1 MAPRKNRNVRGQK
14 AKKRPPDTPQQSQV
28 AEESSVPSPEDA
40 ETEDRPIQAPITAQP
55 HDSPCVI
62 GTVRPGSTAATTSIT
77 TVITA
82 TNFTAGSTSTASTA
96 ATPASADEDDDEDE
110 TEKGRDTDGEN
121 AQPPAKRR
129 RKAPRPPVVL
139 SEEEMVEVAEFL
151 KENDSLYNKSRDLWR
166 DTQARARLW
175 DQQGQAMDKTGL
187 ELQQWYESL
196 RTKLGRLKKK
206 AQKSGSGAEVLTDLQ
221 ERIEARGQAPREE
234 EEEEEDQERGVERQ
248 VEPAQPENQEEA
260 TTNQQSLD
268 GASKEST
275 PFPRGS
281 RYNKGKAPQKSPRQQ
296 ETDVLDHL
304 IKNQQNSEQLMA
316 LSAQVLRTLD
326 RPQSQ
331 HPDREQFTNYVGS
344 VLQQLPDDL
353 YRKANR
359 LLSNLLLD
367 IQDEASTRRQD
378 SLFMQHRHTSLQ
390 PPSDPPIARPG
401 TSSGVSQPPC
411 GDGWQPPP
419 HLWPTNP
426 VSTSVWHSMKQSY
439 MANVIPGMNDH
450 STPSYTTMQPRSAS
464 APSLSAGR
472 SSRESSDFSMTSFLA
487 SLNDSSQTPQQ
498 QQTQQCSQED

>member
-1 MAPRKNRNVRGQK
+1 MAPRKKEMFEDRRLRRDLPTLPNNLKWQK
-14 AKKRPPDTPQQSQV
+14 NPLCLLLRMQRR
-28 AEESSVPSPEDA
+28 
-40 ETEDRPIQAPITAQP
+40 EDRPIQAPITAQP

-96 ATPASADEDDDEDE
+96 ATPATADEDDDEDE

-151 KENDSLYNKSRDLWR
+151 KENDSLYNKSRYLWR

-175 DQQGQAMDKTGL
+175 DQQGQTMDKTG
-187 ELQQWYESL
+187 WSCN
-196 RTKLGRLKKK
+196 
-206 AQKSGSGAEVLTDLQ
+206 SGTRLQ
-221 ERIEARGQAPREE
+221 ERIEARGPAPREE

-296 ETDVLDHL
+296 ETDILDHL